1 MYRAGILLLAGTDVV
16 DPIALNVTLA
26 FGDTLRDEMQH
37 SVEDVDMTA
46 VEAIHAAT
54 KVTPKY
60 HWLHDRGVIAEGMRA
75 NLVLLRRN
83 H

>member
-1 MYRAGILLLAGTDVV
+1 
-16 DPIALNVTLA
+16 
-26 FGDTLRDEMQH
+26 
-37 SVEDVDMTA
+37 MTA